1 MDVNDWLRIIEA
13 KLDLTDCNDE
23 ECVAIVVHQL
33 EGPAKSW
40 WDSHCDS
47 HADPAHI
54 TWDEFAKAF
63 RDQHVSKQ
71 ILIQK
76 AQDFRTM
83 TQGTMRVEEYEC
95 HFMKMMRYAPDDT
108 NTEEKKQIWF
118 LRGLH
123 HGICQVVAGCE
134 FPTLRHMVNRC
145 IAIERERL
153 EWQDRQR
160 NKRKFES
167 QPRYRN
173 TSRFPPR
180 NSFRS
185 AFNQPNASLGNG
197 DSQY

>member
-1 MDVNDWLRIIEA
+1 
-13 KLDLTDCNDE
+13 
-23 ECVAIVVHQL
+23 
-33 EGPAKSW
+33 
-40 WDSHCDS
+40 
-47 HADPAHI
+47 
-54 TWDEFAKAF
+54 
-63 RDQHVSKQ
+63 
-71 ILIQK
+71 
-76 AQDFRTM
+76 
-83 TQGTMRVEEYEC
+83 MRVEEYERL
-95 HFMKMMRYAPDDT
+95 FMKMMRYAPDDT
-108 NTEEKKQIWF
+108 NTEEKKQFMF

-123 HGICQVVAGCE
+123 PGIHQVVDGCE

-153 EWQDRQR
+153 DWEDRQR